1 MDRLNDLLMGPWSV
15 TWQIEIQGLWIPYV
29 QASLYCP
36 AQNVGVRLDKPLS
49 RGLASSV
56 MRQLQL
62 AKNTSFRK
70 FCMAVLDSQVPG
82 YSIELV
88 LKGDGDF
95 GHARI

>member
-1 MDRLNDLLMGPWSV
+1 MADR
-15 TWQIEIQGLWIPYV
+15 EIQVFG
-29 QASLYCP
+29 SLMYRLLFT
-36 AQNVGVRLDKPLS
+36 ALHKMLIVRLDKPLS

-88 LKGDGDF
+88 LRCDGDF